1 MNSLV
6 PKNEFIK
13 SWSDNGIGWVQLNHE
28 NKLNPL
34 SAGFILAIKE
44 ATEKFDNDLSVGCI
58 VLIGSEKAFA
68 AGADL
73 KEMVK
78 HNYASVSETRYI
90 ENGWLDIPKIQTPI
104 IAGVKGYALGG
115 GCELAMMCDFIIAS
129 ENARFGQPEIN
140 IGAIPGAGGTQRL
153 TRSIGKSKA
162 MLAILTGDM
171 MSADEAE
178 KSGLVAK
185 VISNDKF
192 DVSLKEI
199 AQKIANQSK
208 PLAKL
213 AKQAVN
219 VAYETTLEEGIRSER
234 SLFYSTF
241 ALDDH
246 VEGMKAFSEKRKPAW
261 KNK

>member
-1 MNSLV
+1 MYNIDV
-6 PKNEFIK
+6 KTEWVK
-13 SWSDNGIGWVQLNHE
+13 SWSENGVGWVQLNHE

-44 ATEKFDNDLSVGCI
+44 AAEKFDRDTSIGCI
-58 VLIGSEKAFA
+58 VLTGSDKAFA

-78 HNYASVSETRYI
+78 LNYSSVSESRYI

-115 GCELAMMCDFIIAS
+115 GCELAMMCDIIIAS
-129 ENARFGQPEIN
+129 ENAKFGQPEIN

-162 MLAILTGDM
+162 MLAVLTGDM
-171 MSADEAE
+171 ISANDAE
-178 KSGLVAK
+178 NCGLVAK
-185 VISNDKF
+185 VFKDNEYEIA
-192 DVSLKEI
+192 LKEI
-199 AQKIANQSK
+199 AIKIASQSK

-219 VAYETTLEEGIRSER
+219 VAYETTLEEGVRSER

-241 ALDDH
+241 ALEDH
-246 VEGMKAFSEKRKPAW
+246 VEGMEAFSEKRKPNW

>member
-1 MNSLV
+1 MNNV
-6 PKNEFIK
+6 VVKTEWVK
-13 SWSDNGIGWVQLNHE
+13 SWSENGVGWVQLNHE

-44 ATEKFDNDLSVGCI
+44 AAEKFDRDTSIGCI
-58 VLIGSEKAFA
+58 VLTGSDKAFA

-78 HNYASVSETRYI
+78 FNYSSVSESRYI
-90 ENGWLDIPKIQTPI
+90 ENGWLDIPKIQTPV

-115 GCELAMMCDFIIAS
+115 GCELAMMCDIIIAS
-129 ENARFGQPEIN
+129 ENAKFGQPEIN

-162 MLAILTGDM
+162 MLAVLTGDM
-171 MSADEAE
+171 ISANDAE
-178 KSGLVAK
+178 NCGLVAK
-185 VISNDKF
+185 VFKDNEYEIA
-192 DVSLKEI
+192 LKEI
-199 AQKIANQSK
+199 AIKIASQSK

-219 VAYETTLEEGIRSER
+219 VAYETTLEEGVRSER

-241 ALDDH
+241 ALEDH
-246 VEGMKAFSEKRKPAW
+246 VEGMEAFSEKRKPNW

>member
-1 MNSLV
+1 MNNIV
-6 PKNEFIK
+6 VKTEWVK
-13 SWSDNGIGWVQLNHE
+13 SWSENGVGWVQLNHE

-44 ATEKFDNDLSVGCI
+44 AAEKFDRDTSIGCI
-58 VLIGSEKAFA
+58 VLTGSDKAFA

-78 HNYASVSETRYI
+78 LNYSSVSESRYI

-115 GCELAMMCDFIIAS
+115 GCELAMMCDIIIAS
-129 ENARFGQPEIN
+129 ENAKFGQPEIN

-162 MLAILTGDM
+162 MLAVLTGDM
-171 MSADEAE
+171 ISANDAE
-178 KSGLVAK
+178 NCGLVAK
-185 VISNDKF
+185 VFKDNEY
-192 DVSLKEI
+192 EI
-199 AQKIANQSK
+199 ALKGIAIKIASQSK

-219 VAYETTLEEGIRSER
+219 VAYETTLEEGVRSER

-241 ALDDH
+241 ALEDH
-246 VEGMKAFSEKRKPAW
+246 VEGMKAFSEKRKPNW

>member
-1 MNSLV
+1 MSKII
-6 PKNEFIK
+6 PKTEWIK
-13 SWSDNGIGWVQLNHE
+13 TWSENGVGWIQLKHD

-34 SAGFILAIKE
+34 SAAFIIAIKD
-44 ATEKFDNDLSVGCI
+44 AAKAFDNDSSIGCI

-78 HNYASVSETRYI
+78 LNYASVIENRYI
-90 ENGWLDIPKIQTPI
+90 ENGWLEIPKIQTPI
-104 IAGVKGYALGG
+104 IAGVRGYALGG
-115 GCELAMMCDFIIAS
+115 GCELAMMCDFIIAN
-129 ENARFGQPEIN
+129 EDAKFGQPEIN

-162 MLAILTGDM
+162 MLAVLTGDM
-171 MSADEAE
+171 MSAVEAE
-178 KSGLVAK
+178 KCGLVAK
-185 VISNDKF
+185 VFKNEDF
-192 DVSLKEI
+192 DASINEI
-199 AQKIANQSK
+199 AVKIANQSK

-234 SLFYSTF
+234 ALFYSTF

-246 VEGMKAFSEKRKPAW
+246 VEGMEAFSEKRGPVW

>member
-1 MNSLV
+1 MNIVV
-6 PKNEFIK
+6 PKNEWIK
-13 SWSDNGIGWVQLNHE
+13 SWSDNGVGWVQLNHE

-44 ATEKFDNDLSVGCI
+44 AAEKFDNDLSIGCI

-129 ENARFGQPEIN
+129 DNGRFGQPEIN

-153 TRSIGKSKA
+153 TRSVGKSKA

-185 VISNDKF
+185 VISNDEF

-234 SLFYSTF
+234 ALFYSTF

-246 VEGMKAFSEKRKPAW
+246 VEGMEAFAEKRKPIW
-261 KNK
+261 NNK

>member
-1 MNSLV
+1 MNNIV
-6 PKNEFIK
+6 VKTEWVK
-13 SWSDNGIGWVQLNHE
+13 SWSENGVGWIQLNHE

-44 ATEKFDNDLSVGCI
+44 AAEKFDRDTSIGCI
-58 VLIGSEKAFA
+58 VLTGSDKAFA

-78 HNYASVSETRYI
+78 LNYSSVSESRYI
-90 ENGWLDIPKIQTPI
+90 ENGWLDIPKIQKPI

-115 GCELAMMCDFIIAS
+115 GCELAMMCDIIIAS
-129 ENARFGQPEIN
+129 ENAKFGQPEIN

-171 MSADEAE
+171 ISANDAE
-178 KSGLVAK
+178 NCGLVAK
-185 VISNDKF
+185 VFKDNEYEIA
-192 DVSLKEI
+192 LKEI
-199 AQKIANQSK
+199 AIKIASQSK

-219 VAYETTLEEGIRSER
+219 VAYETTLEEGVRSER

-241 ALDDH
+241 ALEDH
-246 VEGMKAFSEKRKPAW
+246 VEGMEAFSEKRKPNW

>member
-1 MNSLV
+1 MNNVV
-6 PKNEFIK
+6 PKNEWIK
-13 SWSDNGIGWVQLNHE
+13 SWSDNGVGWVQLNHE

-44 ATEKFDNDLSVGCI
+44 ATEKFDNDLSIGCI

-129 ENARFGQPEIN
+129 DNARFGQPEIN

-171 MSADEAE
+171 MSAHEAE

-185 VISNDKF
+185 VISNDEF

-234 SLFYSTF
+234 ALFYSTF
-241 ALDDH
+241 ALEDH
-246 VEGMKAFSEKRKPAW
+246 VEGMEAFSEKRKPIW
-261 KNK
+261 NNK

>member
-1 MNSLV
+1 MNNII
-6 PKNEFIK
+6 PKTEWVK
-13 SWSDNGIGWVQLNHE
+13 SWSENGIGWVQLNHE

-44 ATEKFDNDLSVGCI
+44 AAEKFDDDLSIGCI
-58 VLIGSEKAFA
+58 VLIGSDKAFA

-78 HNYASVSETRYI
+78 HNFASVLETKYI

-104 IAGVKGYALGG
+104 IAGVMGYALGG

-129 ENARFGQPEIN
+129 DNAKFGQPEIN

-153 TRSIGKSKA
+153 SRSIGKSKA
-162 MLAILTGDM
+162 MYAVLTGEFI
-171 MSADEAE
+171 SAEEAE

-185 VISNDKF
+185 VFSVENF
-192 DVSLKEI
+192 ASSLKEI
-199 AQKIANQSK
+199 ALKIANQSK

-219 VAYETTLEEGIRSER
+219 VSYETTLEEGIRSER
-234 SLFYSTF
+234 ALFYSTF
-241 ALDDH
+241 ALEDH
-246 VEGMKAFSEKRKPAW
+246 VEGMEAFSEKRKPTW

>member
-1 MNSLV
+1 MSDV
-6 PKNEFIK
+6 IAK
-13 SWSDNGIGWVQLNHE
+13 SEYVKAWSESGIGWVKLNHE

-44 ATEKFDNDLSVGCI
+44 AAEKFDKDSSIGCI

-78 HNYASVSETRYI
+78 LNYASVSETRYI

-129 ENARFGQPEIN
+129 DNARFGQPEIN
-140 IGAIPGAGGTQRL
+140 IGAIPGAGGSQRL

-162 MLAILTGDM
+162 MLAVLTGDM
-171 MSADEAE
+171 ISAKEAE
-178 KSGLVAK
+178 SAGLVAK
-185 VISNDKF
+185 VFNIDDF
-192 DVSLKEI
+192 DNSLKEI
-199 AQKIANQSK
+199 ALKIANQSK

-219 VAYETTLEEGIRSER
+219 VAYETTLDEGIRSER
-234 SLFYSTF
+234 ALFYSTF

-246 VEGMKAFSEKRKPAW
+246 VEGMEAFSEKRKPIW

>member
-1 MNSLV
+1 MNNIIVKS
-6 PKNEFIK
+6 EWIK
-13 SWSDNGIGWVQLNHE
+13 AWSDNGIGWVQLNHD

-44 ATEKFDNDLSVGCI
+44 AAEKFDIDPSIGCI

-78 HNYASVSETRYI
+78 HNFASVSESRYI

-115 GCELAMMCDFIIAS
+115 GCELAMMCDFIVAS

-140 IGAIPGAGGTQRL
+140 IGAIPGAGGSQRL

-162 MLAILTGDM
+162 MLAVLTGDM
-171 MSADEAE
+171 ITASEAE
-178 KSGLVAK
+178 ISGLVAK
-185 VISNDKF
+185 VFSNDEF
-192 DVSLKEI
+192 DECLKEI
-199 AQKIANQSK
+199 ALKIANKSK

-234 SLFYSTF
+234 ALFYSTF

-246 VEGMKAFSEKRKPAW
+246 IEGMEAFSEKRKPVW

>member
-1 MNSLV
+1 MSEV
-6 PKNEFIK
+6 IPKTEWVN
-13 SWSDNGIGWVQLNHE
+13 SWSENGIGWVQLSHE

-34 SAGFILAIKE
+34 SASFILAIKE
-44 ATEKFDNDLSVGCI
+44 AAEKFDKDLSIGCI

-78 HNYASVSETRYI
+78 HNYATVSETRYI
-90 ENGWLDIPKIQTPI
+90 ENGWVDIPKIQTPI

-129 ENARFGQPEIN
+129 EDAKFGQPEIN
-140 IGAIPGAGGTQRL
+140 IGAIPGAGGSQRL

-162 MLAILTGDM
+162 MLAVLTGDM
-171 MSADEAE
+171 ISANEAE
-178 KSGLVAK
+178 TAGLVAK
-185 VISNDKF
+185 VFKNDEF
-192 DVSLKEI
+192 DNSLKEI
-199 AQKIANQSK
+199 ALKIANQSK

-234 SLFYSTF
+234 ALFYSTF

-246 VEGMKAFSEKRKPAW
+246 VEGMEAFSEKRKPNW
-261 KNK
+261 NNK

>member
-1 MNSLV
+1 MNNLIA
-6 PKNEFIK
+6 KTEWIK
-13 SWSDNGIGWVQLNHE
+13 SWSESGVGWVQLNHE

-44 ATEKFDNDLSVGCI
+44 AAEKFDKDPSIGCI
-58 VLIGSEKAFA
+58 VLTGSEKAFA

-78 HNYASVSETRYI
+78 LNYAAVSETRYI

-104 IAGVKGYALGG
+104 VAAVKGYALGG

-129 ENARFGQPEIN
+129 ENAKFGQPEIN

-171 MSADEAE
+171 MSASEAE
-178 KSGLVAK
+178 ASGLVAK
-185 VISNDKF
+185 VFKDDEYEI
-192 DVSLKEI
+192 SLKEI
-199 AQKIANQSK
+199 VLKIAKQSK

-234 SLFYSTF
+234 ALFYSTF

-246 VEGMKAFSEKRKPAW
+246 VEGMEAFSEKRKPNW

>member
-1 MNSLV
+1 MNSIV
-6 PKNEFIK
+6 PKNDFIK
-13 SWSDNGIGWVQLNHE
+13 SWSENGIGWVQLNHE

-44 ATEKFDNDLSVGCI
+44 AAEKFDNDLSIGCI

-129 ENARFGQPEIN
+129 ENAKFGQPEIN

-192 DVSLKEI
+192 DASLKEI

-234 SLFYSTF
+234 ALFYSTF
-241 ALDDH
+241 ALEDH
-246 VEGMKAFSEKRKPAW
+246 VEGMEAFSEKRKPIW
-261 KNK
+261 NNK

>member
-1 MNSLV
+1 MNSVV

-129 ENARFGQPEIN
+129 ENAKFGQPEIN

-162 MLAILTGDM
+162 MLAILTGDI

-185 VISNDKF
+185 VIANEKF

-241 ALDDH
+241 ALEDH
-246 VEGMKAFSEKRKPAW
+246 VEGMEAFSEKRKPIW
-261 KNK
+261 NNK

>member
-1 MNSLV
+1 MSNII
-6 PKNEFIK
+6 PKTEWIK
-13 SWSDNGIGWVQLNHE
+13 TWSENGVGWIQLCHE

-34 SAGFILAIKE
+34 SSGFILAIKDAAQE
-44 ATEKFDNDLSVGCI
+44 YDNDTSISCI
-58 VLIGSEKAFA
+58 VLTGSDKAFA

-78 HNYASVSETRYI
+78 LNYASVTESRYI
-90 ENGWLDIPKIQTPI
+90 ENGWLEIPKIQTPI

-115 GCELAMMCDFIIAS
+115 GCELAMMCDFIIAN
-129 ENARFGQPEIN
+129 EDAKFGQPEIN

-162 MLAILTGDM
+162 MLAVLTGDM
-171 MSADEAE
+171 MSAVEAE
-178 KSGLVAK
+178 NCGLVAK
-185 VISNDKF
+185 VFKNEDF
-192 DVSLKEI
+192 EDSLREI
-199 AQKIANQSK
+199 AYKIASKSK
-208 PLAKL
+208 PLSKL

-234 SLFYSTF
+234 ALFYSTF

-246 VEGMKAFSEKRKPAW
+246 VEGMEAFSEKRKPVW

>member
-1 MNSLV
+1 MSNII
-6 PKNEFIK
+6 PKIEWIK
-13 SWSDNGIGWVQLNHE
+13 TWSENGVGWIQLCHE

-34 SAGFILAIKE
+34 SAGFILAIKN
-44 ATEKFDNDLSVGCI
+44 AAQKFDNDPLIGCI

-78 HNYASVSETRYI
+78 LNYASVSQTRYI

-104 IAGVKGYALGG
+104 IAGVQGYALGG
-115 GCELAMMCDFIIAS
+115 GCELAMMCDFIIAND
-129 ENARFGQPEIN
+129 NAKFGQPEIN

-171 MSADEAE
+171 MSAEEAE
-178 KSGLVAK
+178 NCGLVAK
-185 VISNDKF
+185 VFNNEEF
-192 DVSLKEI
+192 DESLKGI
-199 AQKIANQSK
+199 AIKIANQSK

-234 SLFYSTF
+234 ALFYSTF
-241 ALDDH
+241 ALEDH
-246 VEGMKAFSEKRKPAW
+246 VEGMEAFSEKRKPIW

>member
-1 MNSLV
+1 MNNVV
-6 PKNEFIK
+6 PKNEWIK
-13 SWSDNGIGWVQLNHE
+13 SWSDNGVGWVQLNHE

-44 ATEKFDNDLSVGCI
+44 ATEKFDNDLSIGCI
-58 VLIGSEKAFA
+58 VLTGSEKAFA

-78 HNYASVSETRYI
+78 HNFASVSETRYI

-129 ENARFGQPEIN
+129 DNARFGQPEIN

-162 MLAILTGDM
+162 MFAVLTGDM
-171 MSADEAE
+171 MSAEEAE

-185 VISNDKF
+185 VFSNEEF
-192 DVSLKEI
+192 DVSLKDI
-199 AQKIANQSK
+199 AQKIAGQSK

-234 SLFYSTF
+234 ALFYSTF
-241 ALDDH
+241 ALEDH
-246 VEGMKAFSEKRKPAW
+246 VEGMEAFSEKRKPIW
-261 KNK
+261 NNK

>member
-1 MNSLV
+1 MNNVV
-6 PKNEFIK
+6 PKNEWIK
-13 SWSDNGIGWVQLNHE
+13 SWSDNGVGWVQLNHE

-129 ENARFGQPEIN
+129 DNARFGQPEIN

-185 VISNDKF
+185 VISSEKF

-208 PLAKL
+208 PLARL

-219 VAYETTLEEGIRSER
+219 VAYETTLEEGIRAER

-241 ALDDH
+241 ALQDH
-246 VEGMKAFSEKRKPAW
+246 VEGMEAFSEKRKPIW
-261 KNK
+261 NNK

>member
-1 MNSLV
+1 MNSVV

-44 ATEKFDNDLSVGCI
+44 ATETFDNDLSVGCI

-129 ENARFGQPEIN
+129 ENAKFGQPEIN

-234 SLFYSTF
+234 ALFYSTF
-241 ALDDH
+241 ALEDH
-246 VEGMKAFSEKRKPAW
+246 VEGMEAFSEKRKPIW
-261 KNK
+261 NNK

>member
-1 MNSLV
+1 MNSVV

-129 ENARFGQPEIN
+129 ENAKFGQPEIN

-185 VISNDKF
+185 VISNEEF
-192 DVSLKEI
+192 DLYLQEI

-234 SLFYSTF
+234 ALFYSTF
-241 ALDDH
+241 ALEDH
-246 VEGMKAFSEKRKPAW
+246 VEGMEAFSEKRKPIW
-261 KNK
+261 NNK

>member
-1 MNSLV
+1 MNNII
-6 PKNEFIK
+6 PKTEWVK
-13 SWSDNGIGWVQLNHE
+13 SWSENGIGWVQLNHE

-44 ATEKFDNDLSVGCI
+44 AAEKFDNDLSIGCI

-78 HNYASVSETRYI
+78 HNFASVSETKYI

-129 ENARFGQPEIN
+129 DNAKFGQPEIN

-153 TRSIGKSKA
+153 SRSIGKSKA
-162 MLAILTGDM
+162 MYAILTGDM
-171 MSADEAE
+171 ISAEEAE
-178 KSGLVAK
+178 RSGLVAK
-185 VISNDKF
+185 IFSSEDFFSN
-192 DVSLKEI
+192 LKDI
-199 AQKIANQSK
+199 ALKIANQSK

-219 VAYETTLEEGIRSER
+219 VSYETTLEEGIRSER
-234 SLFYSTF
+234 ALFYSTF

-246 VEGMKAFSEKRKPAW
+246 VEGMEAFSEKRKPTW

>member
-1 MNSLV
+1 MNNV
-6 PKNEFIK
+6 VVKTEWVK
-13 SWSDNGIGWVQLNHE
+13 SWSENGVGWVQLNHE

-44 ATEKFDNDLSVGCI
+44 AAEKFDRDTSIGCI
-58 VLIGSEKAFA
+58 VLIGSDKAFA

-78 HNYASVSETRYI
+78 LNYSSVSESRYI
-90 ENGWLDIPKIQTPI
+90 ENGWLDIPKIQTPL

-115 GCELAMMCDFIIAS
+115 GCELAMMCDIIIAS
-129 ENARFGQPEIN
+129 ENAKFGQPEIN

-162 MLAILTGDM
+162 MLAVLTGDM
-171 MSADEAE
+171 ISANDAE
-178 KSGLVAK
+178 NCGLVAK
-185 VISNDKF
+185 VFKDNEYEIA
-192 DVSLKEI
+192 LKEI
-199 AQKIANQSK
+199 AIKIASQSK

-219 VAYETTLEEGIRSER
+219 VAYETTLEEGVRSER

-241 ALDDH
+241 ALEDH
-246 VEGMKAFSEKRKPAW
+246 VEGMEAFSEKRKPNW

>member
-1 MNSLV
+1 MYNIV
-6 PKNEFIK
+6 VKTEWVK
-13 SWSDNGIGWVQLNHE
+13 SWSENGVGWVQLNHE

-44 ATEKFDNDLSVGCI
+44 AAEKFDRDTSIGCI
-58 VLIGSEKAFA
+58 VLTGSDKAFA

-78 HNYASVSETRYI
+78 LNYSSVSESRYI

-115 GCELAMMCDFIIAS
+115 GCELAMMCDVIIAS
-129 ENARFGQPEIN
+129 ENAKFGQPEIN

-171 MSADEAE
+171 ISANDAE
-178 KSGLVAK
+178 NCGLVAK
-185 VISNDKF
+185 VFKDIEYEIA
-192 DVSLKEI
+192 LKEI
-199 AQKIANQSK
+199 AIKIASQSK

-219 VAYETTLEEGIRSER
+219 VAYETTLEEGVRSER

-241 ALDDH
+241 ALEDH
-246 VEGMKAFSEKRKPAW
+246 VEGMVAFSEKRKPKW
-261 KNK
+261 RNK

>member
-1 MNSLV
+1 MSDII
-6 PKNEFIK
+6 PKTQWIK
-13 SWSDNGIGWVQLNHE
+13 TWSEHSVGWIQLCHD

-34 SAGFILAIKE
+34 SAAFILAIKN
-44 ATEKFDNDLSVGCI
+44 AAQKYDNDSSIGCI
-58 VLIGSEKAFA
+58 VIIGSEKAFA

-78 HNYASVSETRYI
+78 LNYASVSESRYI
-90 ENGWLDIPKIQTPI
+90 ENGWLEISKIQTPM
-104 IAGVKGYALGG
+104 IAGVRGYALGG
-115 GCELAMMCDFIIAS
+115 GCELAMMCDFIIA
-129 ENARFGQPEIN
+129 NDDAKFGQPEIN

-153 TRSIGKSKA
+153 IRSIGKSKA

-171 MSADEAE
+171 ISADEAE
-178 KSGLVAK
+178 NCGLVAK
-185 VISNDKF
+185 VFKNQDF
-192 DVSLKEI
+192 DSSLKNI
-199 AQKIANQSK
+199 AVKIANQSK

-234 SLFYSTF
+234 ALFYSTF

-246 VEGMKAFSEKRKPAW
+246 VEGMEAFSEKRKPVW

>member
-1 MNSLV
+1 MNSVV
-6 PKNEFIK
+6 PKNEWIK
-13 SWSDNGIGWVQLNHE
+13 TWRENGIGWVQLNHE

-34 SAGFILAIKE
+34 SAAFILAIKE

-129 ENARFGQPEIN
+129 DNARFGQPEIN

-185 VISNDKF
+185 VIGNDEF
-192 DVSLKEI
+192 DVSLKDI

-234 SLFYSTF
+234 ALFYSTF
-241 ALDDH
+241 ALEDH
-246 VEGMKAFSEKRKPAW
+246 VEGMEAFLEKRKPIW
-261 KNK
+261 NDK

>member
-1 MNSLV
+1 MNNIV
-6 PKNEFIK
+6 VKTKWVK
-13 SWSDNGIGWVQLNHE
+13 SWSENGVGWVQLNHE

-44 ATEKFDNDLSVGCI
+44 AAEKFDRDTSIGCI
-58 VLIGSEKAFA
+58 VLTGSDKAFA

-78 HNYASVSETRYI
+78 LNYSSVSESRYI

-115 GCELAMMCDFIIAS
+115 GCELAMMCDIIIAS
-129 ENARFGQPEIN
+129 ENAKFGQPEIN

-162 MLAILTGDM
+162 MLAVLTGDM
-171 MSADEAE
+171 ISANDAE
-178 KSGLVAK
+178 NCGLVAK
-185 VISNDKF
+185 VFKDNEYEIA
-192 DVSLKEI
+192 LKEI
-199 AQKIANQSK
+199 AIKIASQSK

-219 VAYETTLEEGIRSER
+219 VAYETTLEEGVRSER

-241 ALDDH
+241 ALEDH
-246 VEGMKAFSEKRKPAW
+246 VEGMEAFSEKRKPNW

>member
-1 MNSLV
+1 MSV
-6 PKNEFIK
+6 IIPKTEWIRT
-13 SWSDNGIGWVQLNHE
+13 WSENGVGWIELCHE

-34 SAGFILAIKE
+34 SSAFILAIKN
-44 ATEKFDNDLSVGCI
+44 AAQKYDNDSSIGCI
-58 VLIGSEKAFA
+58 VLTGSEKAFA

-78 HNYASVSETRYI
+78 LNYASVSESRYI
-90 ENGWLDIPKIQTPI
+90 ENGWLEISKIQTPM

-115 GCELAMMCDFIIAS
+115 GCELAMMCDFIIA
-129 ENARFGQPEIN
+129 NDDAKFGQPEIN

-153 TRSIGKSKA
+153 IRSIGKSKA

-171 MSADEAE
+171 ISADEAE
-178 KSGLVAK
+178 NCGLVAK
-185 VISNDKF
+185 VFKNQDF
-192 DVSLKEI
+192 DSSLKNI
-199 AQKIANQSK
+199 ATKIANQSK

-234 SLFYSTF
+234 ALFYSTF

-246 VEGMKAFSEKRKPAW
+246 IEGMEAFSEKRKPLW

>member
-1 MNSLV
+1 MSV
-6 PKNEFIK
+6 IIPKTEWIRT
-13 SWSDNGIGWVQLNHE
+13 WSENGVGWIELCHE

-34 SAGFILAIKE
+34 SAAFILAIKN
-44 ATEKFDNDLSVGCI
+44 AAQKYDNDPSIGCI
-58 VLIGSEKAFA
+58 VLTGSEKAFA

-78 HNYASVSETRYI
+78 LNYASVSESRYI
-90 ENGWLDIPKIQTPI
+90 ENGWLEISKIQTPM

-115 GCELAMMCDFIIAS
+115 GCELAMMCDFIIA
-129 ENARFGQPEIN
+129 NDDAKFGQPEIN

-162 MLAILTGDM
+162 MLAVLTGDM
-171 MSADEAE
+171 ISAGEAE
-178 KSGLVAK
+178 SCGLVAK
-185 VISNDKF
+185 VFKNQDFAS
-192 DVSLKEI
+192 SLKNI
-199 AQKIANQSK
+199 AIKIANQSK

-234 SLFYSTF
+234 ALFYSTF

-246 VEGMKAFSEKRKPAW
+246 VEGMEAFSEKRKPVW

>member
-1 MNSLV
+1 MNNIV
-6 PKNEFIK
+6 PKTEWVK
-13 SWSDNGIGWVQLNHE
+13 SWSENGIGWVQLNHE

-34 SAGFILAIKE
+34 SASFILAIKE
-44 ATEKFDNDLSVGCI
+44 AAEKFDDDLSIGCI
-58 VLIGSEKAFA
+58 VLIGSDKAFA

-90 ENGWLDIPKIQTPI
+90 ENGWLDIPKIQTPV

-129 ENARFGQPEIN
+129 ENAKFGQPEIN

-153 TRSIGKSKA
+153 SRSIGKSKA
-162 MLAILTGDM
+162 MYAILTGEM
-171 MSADEAE
+171 ISAEEAE
-178 KSGLVAK
+178 RSGLVAK
-185 VISNDKF
+185 VFSSEEF
-192 DVSLKEI
+192 ASSLEEI
-199 AQKIANQSK
+199 ALKIANQSK

-219 VAYETTLEEGIRSER
+219 VSYETTLEEGIRSER

-246 VEGMKAFSEKRKPAW
+246 IEGMESFSEKRKPNW

>member
-1 MNSLV
+1 MINFI
-6 PKNEFIK
+6 PKTEWIK
-13 SWSDNGIGWVQLNHE
+13 TWSDKGVGWIQLSHE

-34 SAGFILAIKE
+34 SAAFILAIRN
-44 ATEKFDNDLSVGCI
+44 AAQKFDHDPKIGCI

-78 HNYASVSETRYI
+78 YNYASVSESRYI
-90 ENGWLDIPKIQTPI
+90 ENGWLDIPKVQTPI
-104 IAGVKGYALGG
+104 LAGVKGYALGG
-115 GCELAMMCDFIIAS
+115 GCELAMMCDFIIARDD
-129 ENARFGQPEIN
+129 AKFGQPEIN

-162 MLAILTGDM
+162 MLAVLTGDM
-171 MSADEAE
+171 LSAQDAE
-178 KSGLVAK
+178 RCGLVAK
-185 VISNDKF
+185 VFKGDEF
-192 DVSLKEI
+192 DVSLKDI
-199 AQKIANQSK
+199 AIKIASQSK

-219 VAYETTLEEGIRSER
+219 IAYETTLEEGIRSER
-234 SLFYSTF
+234 GLFYSTF

-246 VEGMKAFSEKRKPAW
+246 VEGMEAFIEKRKPTW

>member
-1 MNSLV
+1 MNSVV
-6 PKNEFIK
+6 PKNEWIK
-13 SWSDNGIGWVQLNHE
+13 TWRENGIGWVQLNHE

-34 SAGFILAIKE
+34 SAAFILAIKE

-104 IAGVKGYALGG
+104 IAGIKGYALGG

-129 ENARFGQPEIN
+129 DNARFGQPEIN

-171 MSADEAE
+171 MSAHEAE

-185 VISNDKF
+185 VISDDEF

-234 SLFYSTF
+234 ALFYSTF
-241 ALDDH
+241 ALEDH
-246 VEGMKAFSEKRKPAW
+246 VEGMEAFSEKRKPVW
-261 KNK
+261 NNK

>member
-1 MNSLV
+1 MNSVV

-13 SWSDNGIGWVQLNHE
+13 SWSDNGVGWVQLNHE

-129 ENARFGQPEIN
+129 ENAKFGQPEIN

-185 VISNDKF
+185 VISNDEF
-192 DVSLKEI
+192 DDSLKEI

-234 SLFYSTF
+234 ALFYSTF
-241 ALDDH
+241 ALEDH
-246 VEGMKAFSEKRKPAW
+246 VEGMEAFSEKRKPIW
-261 KNK
+261 NNK

>member
-1 MNSLV
+1 MSV
-6 PKNEFIK
+6 IIPKTEWIRT
-13 SWSDNGIGWVQLNHE
+13 WSENGVGWIELCHE

-34 SAGFILAIKE
+34 SAAFILAIKN
-44 ATEKFDNDLSVGCI
+44 AAQKFDNDSSIGCI
-58 VLIGSEKAFA
+58 VLTGSDKAFA

-78 HNYASVSETRYI
+78 LNYASVSESRYI
-90 ENGWLDIPKIQTPI
+90 ENGWLEISKIQTPM

-115 GCELAMMCDFIIAS
+115 GCELAMMCDVIIA
-129 ENARFGQPEIN
+129 NDDAKFGQPEIN

-162 MLAILTGDM
+162 MLAVLTGDM
-171 MSADEAE
+171 ISADEAE
-178 KSGLVAK
+178 NCGLVAK
-185 VISNDKF
+185 VFKNQDF
-192 DVSLKEI
+192 DTSLKNI
-199 AQKIANQSK
+199 AIKIANQSK

-234 SLFYSTF
+234 ALFYSTF

-246 VEGMKAFSEKRKPAW
+246 VEGMEAFSEKRKPVW

>member
-1 MNSLV
+1 MNNVV

-192 DVSLKEI
+192 DISLKEI

-241 ALDDH
+241 ALEDH
-246 VEGMKAFSEKRKPAW
+246 VEGMEAFSEKRKPIW
-261 KNK
+261 NNK